1 MQQFLVPQATHPD
14 MPNFGVAQNVAAM
27 LAQGSRRVLMMI
39 VAISVESSPRAFH
52 RDGNGHREQFH

>member
-14 MPNFGVAQNVAAM
+14 MPTFGVTRNVAAM

-39 VAISVESSPRAFH
+39 VAISVESSPRAFC
-52 RDGNGHREQFH
+52 RDGNGHHEQFH